1 MRTLTAVLLLS
12 GALTVALPAAA
23 QRGPQ
28 DSGGRR
34 GAMQQ
39 ERVREGGREH
49 RPRHA
54 LTPDERRE
62 LHRDLREADREI
74 YRKRREGGQRR

>member
-1 MRTLTAVLLLS
+1 MRLLTAVLLLS
-12 GALTVALPAAA
+12 GALIVALPAAA
-23 QRGPQ
+23 QRGPH
-28 DSGGRR
+28 DAGARR

-62 LHRDLREADREI
+62 LQRDLREADREI
-74 YRKRREGGQRR
+74 YRKRREAGRRR